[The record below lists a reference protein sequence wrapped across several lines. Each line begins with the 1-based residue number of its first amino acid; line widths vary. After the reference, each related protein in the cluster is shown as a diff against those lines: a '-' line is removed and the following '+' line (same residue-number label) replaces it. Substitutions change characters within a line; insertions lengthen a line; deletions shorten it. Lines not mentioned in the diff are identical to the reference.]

1 MEVIVV
7 QKHLRKDVLNVI
19 LMARVQFVMLATTT
33 KMLSV
38 LSVVMVKLALP
49 DLQVFSIVY

>member
-1 MEVIVV
+1 M